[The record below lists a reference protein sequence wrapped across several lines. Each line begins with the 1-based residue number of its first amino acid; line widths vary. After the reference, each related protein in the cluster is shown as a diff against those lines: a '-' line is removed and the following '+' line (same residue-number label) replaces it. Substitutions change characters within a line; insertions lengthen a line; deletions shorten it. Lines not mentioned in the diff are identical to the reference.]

1 MWTLTP
7 SSSWSNSSP
16 RATRPWTKFKPLLYA
31 EAAIPHFW
39 RLEFDPAPR
48 LIVSELHTG
57 RYVETTTAL
66 AGATTRIHAPFTVG
80 IDPAGL
86 SRQ

>member
-1 MWTLTP
+1 M
-7 SSSWSNSSP
+7 
-16 RATRPWTKFKPLLYA
+16 PLPYA

-39 RLEFDPAPR
+39 RLEFDHAPR
-48 LIVSELHTG
+48 LIVSELHAG

-66 AGATTRIHAPFTVG
+66 AGATTRIHAPFTVD

>member
-1 MWTLTP
+1 MATMKCP
-7 SSSWSNSSP
+7 SSGSSN
-16 RATRPWTKFKPLLYA
+16 RKFKPMLYA

-39 RLEFDPAPR
+39 RLELDPAPM
-48 LIVSELHTG
+48 LVVYDLQGG
-57 RYVETTTAL
+57 RYVERTTAL
-66 AGATTRIHAPFTVG
+66 PGTTTRLETPFSVE